1 LDNKEVQML
10 LKLRQRMAS
19 EESGFTLVELLVV
32 MLILGLLIAVAIPTF
47 FNQKQK
53 ANDADSKAM
62 AHTAQ
67 TAIETYA
74 TDHNGS
80 YLNADLTALQAI
92 EGTVDA
98 TVAVSGATATGYTIT
113 VTNPDTTHTF
123 SIVRAGGTF
132 SFPGTPGGQGGCP
145 DDATPGGAGDWGG

>member
-1 LDNKEVQML
+1 ML
-10 LKLRQRMAS
+10 LKLRQRMS
-19 EESGFTLVELLVV
+19 RDESGFTLVELLVV

-74 TDHNGS
+74 TDNDGS
-80 YLNADLTALQAI
+80 YAGSDAGGGNGVLDTI
-92 EGTVDA
+92 ESTVDGTVTFVGVPNA
-98 TVAVSGATATGYTIT
+98 TDYHIR
-113 VTNPDTTHTF
+113 VTNPTTTHTF
-123 SIVRAGGTF
+123 DIVRTGGTF
-132 SFPGTPGGQGGCP
+132 TYPCNPPGQGGCP
-145 DDATPGGAGDWGG
+145 AGGWG

>member
-1 LDNKEVQML
+1 ML
-10 LKLRQRMAS
+10 LKLRQRMS
-19 EESGFTLVELLVV
+19 RDESGFTLVELLVV

-80 YLNADLTALQAI
+80 YLNADLPALQAI
-92 EGTVDA
+92 EGTVDG
-98 TVAVSGATATGYTIT
+98 TVAVSGATATGYNIT

-132 SFPGTPGGQGGCP
+132 SFPCNPGGQGGCP